1 MELILIRHGLPVRS
15 EETSDPPLSDEG
27 HEQARRAA
35 AWLADEPIAAVY
47 ASPMLRAVQT
57 AEPFVQ
63 ASGLSLVTEPGVVE
77 FNRDSGTYVPMEELK
92 REDYAAWKA
101 LAEGTFDVDI
111 FGFQRMVV
119 GALEAIVAAN
129 PGRTVAVFC
138 HGGVVN
144 VWTAHVLGMEARLF
158 FEPGYASIHRYLC
171 ARTGERNIVA
181 LNERAH
187 LREEFL
193 SLSLRGGEER
203 LR

>member
-15 EETSDPPLSDEG
+15 AETSDPPLSDEG
-27 HEQARRAA
+27 HDQARRAA
-35 AWLADEPIAAVY
+35 AWLAGERIGAVY

-57 AEPFVQ
+57 AEPFVA
-63 ASGLSLVTEPGVVE
+63 ASGLPLSLEPGVVE
-77 FNRDSGTYVPMEELK
+77 FNRESGTYVPMEELK

-101 LAEGTFDVDI
+101 LADGTFDVDI
-111 FGFQRMVV
+111 FAFQQMVV

-129 PGRTVAVFC
+129 AGRTVAVFC

-144 VWTAHVLGMEARLF
+144 VWTAHVLRMEARLF

-187 LREEFL
+187 LRADW
-193 SLSLRGGEER
+193 SAA
-203 LR
+203 